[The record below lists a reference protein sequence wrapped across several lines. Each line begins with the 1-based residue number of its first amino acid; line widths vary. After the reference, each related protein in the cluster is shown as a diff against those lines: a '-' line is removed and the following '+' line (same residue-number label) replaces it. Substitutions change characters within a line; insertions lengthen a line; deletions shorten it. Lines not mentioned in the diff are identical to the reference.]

1 MKKQFDF
8 SEEFGKIDE
17 TLVAEAG
24 KPWTVEKS
32 NILKLYRWKI
42 VQAAAIILIFT
53 AAAGNSYV
61 QAAVKKFTTKIGEIF
76 WFSKDLSTY
85 TEIINQTQTKNGISL
100 TINEVILDDYS
111 LIVSV
116 KPDYGERK
124 EAPYLWIND
133 EKTLING
140 QRYQSISNTVG
151 GGIDLEAFESNEI
164 DTETVLAQEYDDMDL
179 PDGEIEV
186 HLVLEA
192 GERVPIFQENRSET
206 IAEFVYDFTISAE
219 QLKAQTVQ
227 KEVNMEVPGGD
238 GHSLILKEL
247 VMNDLRS
254 RIVASGVTWDD
265 RWINEYELKL
275 KGQDSFGN
283 LVSFMSAGFISENE
297 LRFETSFF
305 GDYEGGAVFDE
316 DSFQMSVPDKDCTYL
331 DLQLYQRKILWDSE
345 SSEKLDDE
353 YYAQESLDPSEVYS
367 EEDNYGWETVGD
379 VFRIRIKE

>member
-1 MKKQFDF
+1 M
-8 SEEFGKIDE
+8 
-17 TLVAEAG
+17 
-24 KPWTVEKS
+24 
-32 NILKLYRWKI
+32 
-42 VQAAAIILIFT
+42 
-53 AAAGNSYV
+53 
-61 QAAVKKFTTKIGEIF
+61 
-76 WFSKDLSTY
+76 
-85 TEIINQTQTKNGISL
+85 
-100 TINEVILDDYS
+100 
-111 LIVSV
+111 
-116 KPDYGERK
+116 
-124 EAPYLWIND
+124 
-133 EKTLING
+133 ING